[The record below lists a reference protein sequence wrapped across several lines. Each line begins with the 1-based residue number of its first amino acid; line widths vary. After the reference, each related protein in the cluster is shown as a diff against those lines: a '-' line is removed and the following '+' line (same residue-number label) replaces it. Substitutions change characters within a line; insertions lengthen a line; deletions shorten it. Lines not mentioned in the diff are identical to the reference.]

1 MRTSVHPMLATTSM
15 VVLSATLTLLPAAAR
30 AETPLGVAS
39 LAEAKAI
46 CEQDLAACKRDAS
59 EDRPTSPRGR
69 KLDQHRRLLLAA
81 PLRMAGNAREGV
93 SLDLLLEV
101 VEHEFHIEVP
111 LSGQGSSTQWS
122 RSPNWYAI
130 AHPERMT
137 FKTLRFDR
145 LTFPRCSGNKC
156 SI

>member
-1 MRTSVHPMLATTSM
+1 MESDHAHERSPHAGDHIDGR
-15 VVLSATLTLLPAAAR
+15 VVRHAHVAAGRSACRNAA
-30 AETPLGVAS
+30 GVAS

-111 LSGQGSSTQWS
+111 LSGQGPSTQWS
-122 RSPNWYAI
+122 RSPN
-130 AHPERMT
+130 
-137 FKTLRFDR
+137 
-145 LTFPRCSGNKC
+145 
-156 SI
+156 